1 MKTYTPTVTFVLDV
15 VTFVDVAGGKLFHPI
30 PMGFVFE
37 PFALVPILFFINVQ
51 TLAIALPLGIDVS
64 FVHSVAFV
72 RVFGKTSHRGN
83 AWGLLQDARGASGA
97 HYSRDST
104 VLEIQLLVQLLV
116 RCFLKRRGLLDGATG
131 AQMAVFVNVETTKR
145 RWTGVKRLELNV
157 MGFAHVTLTGG

>member
-64 FVHSVAFV
+64 LVHSVAFV
-72 RVFGKTSHRGN
+72 RVFGELPRRGDT
-83 AWGLLQDARGASGA
+83 WGLLRDARGERGA
-97 HYSRDST
+97 HVPGTAD
-104 VLEIQLLVQLLV
+104 QFK
-116 RCFLKRRGLLDGATG
+116 C
-131 AQMAVFVNVETTKR
+131 
-145 RWTGVKRLELNV
+145 
-157 MGFAHVTLTGG
+157 

>member
-64 FVHSVAFV
+64 FVRSVAFV

-97 HYSRDST
+97 HYSRDSSARNT
-104 VLEIQLLVQLLV
+104 TAVVL
-116 RCFLKRRGLLDGATG
+116 CFLKRRGLDGATG
-131 AQMAVFVNVETTKR
+131 AQMAVFVNVETTK
-145 RWTGVKRLELNV
+145 GDGLELNDWS
-157 MGFAHVTLTGG
+157 

>member
-64 FVHSVAFV
+64 FVRSVAFV

-83 AWGLLQDARGASGA
+83 AWGLCRMPEVRVVLIIAGTA
-97 HYSRDST
+97 
-104 VLEIQLLVQLLV
+104 VLEIQLLW
-116 RCFLKRRGLLDGATG
+116 FD
-131 AQMAVFVNVETTKR
+131 VF
-145 RWTGVKRLELNV
+145 
-157 MGFAHVTLTGG
+157 

>member
-64 FVHSVAFV
+64 FVRSVAFV

-97 HYSRDST
+97 HYSRDSSARNT
-104 VLEIQLLVQLLV
+104 TAVV

-157 MGFAHVTLTGG
+157 MGFAHVT

>member
-97 HYSRDST
+97 HYSRDSSARNT
-104 VLEIQLLVQLLV
+104 TAVV
-116 RCFLKRRGLLDGATG
+116 RCFLKRRGLDGATG
-131 AQMAVFVNVETTKR
+131 AQMAVFVNVETTLELNVR

-157 MGFAHVTLTGG
+157 MGFAHGKGGD